1 MGLATR
7 IGNLLRGG
15 SGPRQRQSLRM
26 DRQSRYAKFAIG
38 RYTYGSPEILFA
50 SSGAALTIGQFCSIA
65 NGVKIFL
72 GGEHRVDWI
81 TTYPFSA
88 MLESAAG
95 HVGHPATKGSV
106 TIGNDVWIG
115 HGATIL
121 SGVTIGDGAVIGAG
135 ALVAKNI
142 PAYSIAAGNP
152 ANVVRTRF
160 SSQQIEA
167 MLRLC
172 WWNWPIEVI
181 EREMPSLLS
190 ADIDGFIRA
199 HGGSVSGEST

>member
-7 IGNLLRGG
+7 IAGLLGRASAPG
-15 SGPRQRQSLRM
+15 RQSMRM
-26 DRQSRYAKFAIG
+26 EGQKRYAKFAIG
-38 RYTYGSPEILFA
+38 RHTYGSPEILFA

-72 GGEHRVDWI
+72 GGEHRVDWV
-81 TTYPFSA
+81 TTYPFPA
-88 MLESAAG
+88 MFESAAG
-95 HVGHPATKGSV
+95 HVGHPATKGAV

-121 SGVTIGDGAVIGAG
+121 SGVSIGDGAVVGAG
-135 ALVAKNI
+135 AVVASNI
-142 PAYSIAAGNP
+142 PAYGIAAGNP
-152 ANVVRTRF
+152 AKLVRMRF

-167 MLRLC
+167 LLRIC

-181 EREMPSLLS
+181 EKVMPSLLS

-199 HGGSVSGEST
+199 HGDSVSGRPA